1 MAREIKAG
9 GYADET
15 GDGLDLGAVV
25 DGEDVCCGLEDF
37 AEEEGCFAG
46 LGVGR
51 GGFDDGGEGVEEA

>member
-1 MAREIKAG
+1 MARDVKARG
-9 GYADET
+9 DADEAR
-15 GDGLDLGAVV
+15 DGLDFGAVV

-46 LGVGR
+46 LGICC